1 LRGNDPASSP
11 VGRIGAA
18 LDQSRGFQ
26 VIEKVGHD
34 RSVNPKVLGQ
44 GKLATDSALSGGG
57 KDLVPP
63 RAARE
68 VGHRGERGLGVRPQD
83 HAQAPTEVACQGA
96 DAAGCVAK
104 IVAKGRALIH
114 GLIIAMK
121 ALFGRPSFVTMIC
134 FTYNCPMNR
143 HEDTNGRGEVT
154 ESSHPGKPTV
164 VVVGGGY
171 GGYAVAR
178 ALDATSNV
186 VLVEPKDAFMHN
198 IAALRALVDPSWL
211 PRIFL
216 PYGGLLSNGRVVRD
230 RAVVVDPHRVV
241 TASGEEISADY
252 VVLATGSRYPFPA
265 KTDLVDTH
273 HAQEQVRQAHQALAQ
288 ADRVLL
294 VGAGPVGIELAG
306 EIRHVWPEKSIVL
319 LDVADEILGGP
330 YKPELKAELRR
341 QLIDA
346 GVELILGSPLRQ
358 GPPTEPGELG
368 TFTVTTEAGTDVVA
382 DIWFRCYGVVPN
394 SDYLGDA
401 LLPARRADGFIEV
414 GPTLQ
419 VAGQT
424 SVFAIGDIST
434 ADSKMAAFAGSQ
446 AALAAENINA
456 LAQGRSDLAQ
466 YKSWGVGIAVPF
478 GPNGG
483 SGQFPGEEGIASSE
497 IIAERKGREM
507 GVDTLRG
514 RFGLEVP
521 AAP

>member
-1 LRGNDPASSP
+1 MENTMT
-11 VGRIGAA
+11 
-18 LDQSRGFQ
+18 
-26 VIEKVGHD
+26 
-34 RSVNPKVLGQ
+34 RSN
-44 GKLATDSALSGGG
+44 
-57 KDLVPP
+57 
-63 RAARE
+63 
-68 VGHRGERGLGVRPQD
+68 
-83 HAQAPTEVACQGA
+83 QA
-96 DAAGCVAK
+96 
-104 IVAKGRALIH
+104 
-114 GLIIAMK
+114 
-121 ALFGRPSFVTMIC
+121 
-134 FTYNCPMNR
+134 
-143 HEDTNGRGEVT
+143 
-154 ESSHPGKPTV
+154 GKPTV

-171 GGYAVAR
+171 GGIAVAK
-178 ALDATSNV
+178 ALDATSDV

-198 IAALRALVDPSWL
+198 IAALRALVDPTWL

-216 PYGGLLSNGRVVRD
+216 PYGSLLSNGRVVRD

-252 VVLATGSRYPFPA
+252 IVLATGSRYPFPA

-273 HAQEQVRQAHQALAQ
+273 HAQEQVRQAHRALAQ

-346 GVELILGSPLRQ
+346 RVELILGSPLHQ
-358 GPPTEPGELG
+358 APPTQPGELE

-401 LLPARRADGFIEV
+401 LVPARRADGFIEV

-419 VAGQT
+419 VVGQT
-424 SVFAIGDIST
+424 TVFAVGDIST
-434 ADSKMAAFAGSQ
+434 ADSKMAAFAGRQ
-446 AALAAENINA
+446 ATIVAENINA
-456 LAQGRSDLAQ
+456 LVQGRYDLAH
-466 YKSWGVGIAVPF
+466 YKSWGVGIAVPI

-483 SGQFPGEEGIASSE
+483 GRQFSPGGGGAGGAGIAR
-497 IIAERKGREM
+497 RKGREK
-507 GVDTLRG
+507 GG
-514 RFGLEVP
+514 G
-521 AAP
+521 